1 MIPPVE
7 FIPLFEKTGDICKLD
22 LYVFEQVCSLIHKW
36 MAEGRNIFPISV
48 NLSRHHFKRDDFLDK
63 FEQIRRSYQIPDRV
77 IEMEL
82 TESIIFDSGEIKNVK
97 NVIQK
102 MHELGFLC
110 SLDDFGFGFSSL
122 GLLKEFDVDT
132 VKLDRYFFVEESQQR
147 AEDVVESIINLL
159 QKLKI
164 GTVAE
169 GIESEKQAEFLKRI
183 HCDLV
188 QGYVFSKPLPISEF
202 EEWMKNWNSGH

>member
-1 MIPPVE
+1 M
-7 FIPLFEKTGDICKLD
+7 
-22 LYVFEQVCSLIHKW
+22 
-36 MAEGRNIFPISV
+36 
-48 NLSRHHFKRDDFLDK
+48 
-63 FEQIRRSYQIPDRV
+63 
-77 IEMEL
+77 
-82 TESIIFDSGEIKNVK
+82 
-97 NVIQK
+97 
-102 MHELGFLC
+102 
-110 SLDDFGFGFSSL
+110 DDFGFGFSSL